1 MDYGKKFEELRDRMR
16 QKAEEADAKLGIRQR
31 LEETAKLAEEAM
43 KRGTEAVREA
53 SNTAREQAEKIDPEG
68 TARERVRETAS
79 GARDAASDAFRA
91 GASAAQDAFRV
102 GSRAAEE
109 HVSDFFG
116 DAKQY
121 YRSATNAA
129 SMGAATVFATTT
141 IVDAVTSARGWI
153 RENPG
158 KATIVTLSLIAG
170 TRAGSAWPA
179 LDVAILGAGASGH
192 WFFHSAVAAYGM
204 RKLSDRYMAFLKEQ
218 ERLLAEGKLGEAER
232 ARVQFQR
239 NAAKYV
245 GAPLLGAFSVA
256 AGATLMYEA
265 FTGGA
270 VVGFPINLILG
281 GNPMLNSI
289 WLFGNGV
296 VCFHNGYKFFMMALA
311 KEDDVQR
318 VVRQLRLMLPATAV
332 S

>member
-1 MDYGKKFEELRDRMR
+1 MDYGKKIEELRDRMR
-16 QKAEEADAKLGIRQR
+16 KKAEEADAKLGIRER
-31 LEETAKLAEEAM
+31 LEETAKLAEAAM
-43 KRGTEAVREA
+43 KKGADAVRDA
-53 SNTAREQAEKIDPEG
+53 TDTARDQADRVDPDSA
-68 TARERVRETAS
+68 ARDRVRDTVS
-79 GARDAASDAFRA
+79 GARNAATEAFRS
-91 GASAAQDAFRV
+91 GASVAQDAFRT

-109 HVSDFFG
+109 QVSEFFG

-121 YRSATNAA
+121 YRTASTAA
-129 SMGAATVFATTT
+129 SMGTATVFATTT
-141 IVDAVTSARGWI
+141 ILDAVTSARGWI

-170 TRAGSAWPA
+170 TRAGTAWPA

-281 GNPMLNSI
+281 GNPALNSI

-311 KEDDVQR
+311 KEDDLQR
-318 VVRQLRLMLPATAV
+318 VVRELRGLLPAAAV